1 LGPVTVPSV
10 EYLDLQFTNVRFGT
24 RGVLLAGN
32 FTHSN
37 IIFTNCTLDAA
48 QYLISALGDIVNSTI
63 TIRNSTLS
71 YSGDVDA
78 VIGLY
83 TQRAFNS
90 SVLRVVDSTVK
101 YAGTSVSRSI
111 SMILARMDMRDSV
124 VEVLRSRVTNNCS
137 GSGLTCLAVYF
148 STSTIENSAIRV
160 ADSTTS
166 VTCSTCAGYNV
177 LFQATPL
184 RNSSFIVENS
194 YLNVNSMQNTAYSL
208 LFYGGSTLT
217 QSAVSIRNSTCIA
230 SGLTAWNYYAVTSSG
245 MFEGSQLLFEN
256 VNATATGTIAAANI
270 VSFTDSP
277 TDRSRVNVT
286 GSSLISYGDIALALF
301 RFVVSGL
308 VNGSEYLVQDTTIVS
323 SSNGTAAYGAL
334 FDTSSGFSG
343 SAMRFERCRMV
354 VTGTSYSAGLKFNLN
369 SGLRDGSVLT
379 VSNSELLSRGG
390 VYVLAFAF
398 TNNSGLTGSSMVVA
412 NSTLTQIGTATP
424 PGYARTMEVTEG
436 SGFTDAD
443 MTWENVTAFALCE
456 TACPARNLVLQ
467 YSPVTSSRLLFRRC
481 RLTAIAIDSVINL
494 LANHSSFVNVTLEI
508 TDVYL
513 NATER
518 GVATTSNVM
527 LQEVI
532 LLQSRVILNRSTAIV
547 FGSSPTTQMNVGLQK
562 VACMN
567 SSVLVHAT
575 MMIAEAPVAAASNI
589 CIYSGTNITG
599 GSQLSVTNTTARS
612 LGKMHGRFFQVSD
625 STPVDGQ
632 SSVLLRDVEAEI
644 IVTNA
649 GFSTAAA
656 VLFQTLSPMV
666 NATLDI
672 MRSRFVASAPSD
684 SAYGVVFYT
693 DCSLTNGS
701 RVTISQTSMVLNG
714 TYARAVTVQRSAIEF
729 GSTLI
734 IRDSTAVVTG
744 DALAAGVALV
754 SATVTDQGTIL
765 LDNTTFTVTSRGV
778 GYGVQFDG
786 GSLQR
791 GARLIL
797 RGGAIIVMAGTA
809 AAVRFDSAARIDSTN
824 ITVVRSTWLLTGS
837 QTVAGVSLSNAD
849 FLASTLT
856 VSQSNMS
863 LYGGNSSYLLQQSG
877 ATTRIDQSSIM
888 IADSTMTIIGVMN
901 ASATVFL
908 TGSVNESSVVVQS
921 CHITT
926 TAATLGTLFT
936 LQSPSTLGIMGSNI
950 TAEGVEFDCT
960 GGSCAALSASGYAAP
975 RPISRTAITFTRVTL
990 RTNASVS
997 ATVIDLID
1005 STFTDGTLVQVHDA
1019 AIRNSAANGTATFLK
1034 GTAASVISAAA
1045 SVNVTD
1051 TTVQLDGNT
1060 SALLSFDGLMN
1071 TAAAFS
1077 VARMHIGMTTTGSGH
1092 LLRGSRLIG
1101 NASVRLVDVRA
1112 ECIARDDAFCGVWW
1126 VAVSGEASNGTASL
1140 LRVRMSG
1147 FTTSASAMAE
1157 QALICSLECSF
1168 LNGKLLQV
1176 ADGRAVCDP
1185 TTSTASSVHAECAS
1199 QTGSSSISDT
1209 LSASHVSAT
1218 MSGETASPSRTTPTH
1233 TPADFKPD
1241 SHFEPNDVAESL
1253 REFQPHDANTR
1264 ADFKPDSHFEPN
1276 DVTES
1281 LGRRGL
1287 VLGRGSN
1294 AFHDIIRGAP
1304 ADPHSDG
1311 DRAAAGGAA
1320 GARHRVRGHRPYRD
1334 RRDDGHLRAREPRPG
1349 IAGVAG
1355 KPRAAHRGLQGRRGA
1370 AAGVR
1375 GEPDGAGDRLHS
1387 TQQRPAA
1394 VDRAARGW
1402 CAGQQPHRGGLH
1414 LRGVAAG
1421 SG

>member
-1 LGPVTVPSV
+1 
-10 EYLDLQFTNVRFGT
+10 
-24 RGVLLAGN
+24 
-32 FTHSN
+32 
-37 IIFTNCTLDAA
+37 
-48 QYLISALGDIVNSTI
+48 
-63 TIRNSTLS
+63 
-71 YSGDVDA
+71 
-78 VIGLY
+78 
-83 TQRAFNS
+83 
-90 SVLRVVDSTVK
+90 
-101 YAGTSVSRSI
+101 
-111 SMILARMDMRDSV
+111 
-124 VEVLRSRVTNNCS
+124 
-137 GSGLTCLAVYF
+137 
-148 STSTIENSAIRV
+148 
-160 ADSTTS
+160 
-166 VTCSTCAGYNV
+166 
-177 LFQATPL
+177 
-184 RNSSFIVENS
+184 
-194 YLNVNSMQNTAYSL
+194 
-208 LFYGGSTLT
+208 
-217 QSAVSIRNSTCIA
+217 
-230 SGLTAWNYYAVTSSG
+230 
-245 MFEGSQLLFEN
+245 
-256 VNATATGTIAAANI
+256 
-270 VSFTDSP
+270 
-277 TDRSRVNVT
+277 
-286 GSSLISYGDIALALF
+286 
-301 RFVVSGL
+301 
-308 VNGSEYLVQDTTIVS
+308 
-323 SSNGTAAYGAL
+323 
-334 FDTSSGFSG
+334 
-343 SAMRFERCRMV
+343 
-354 VTGTSYSAGLKFNLN
+354 
-369 SGLRDGSVLT
+369 LT

-390 VYVLAFAF
+390 VYALAFAF
-398 TNNSGLTGSSMVVA
+398 TNNSSLTGSSMVVA
-412 NSTLTQIGTATP
+412 NSTLTQIGTAT
-424 PGYARTMEVTEG
+424 GYARTMEVTKG
-436 SGFTDAD
+436 SRFTDAD

-467 YSPVTSSRLLFRRC
+467 DSPVTSSRLLFRQC
-481 RLTAIAIDSVINL
+481 RLTAVAFDSVINL
-494 LANHSSFVNVTLEI
+494 FANRSSLVNVTLEI

-527 LQEVI
+527 LQEVM
-532 LLQSRVILNRSTAIV
+532 LLQSRVILNRSTAVV
-547 FGSSPTTQMNVGLQK
+547 FGSSPTTQINVGLQK

-575 MMIAEAPVAAASNI
+575 MMMAENPAAAATNI
-589 CIYSGTNITG
+589 CIYSGTNITD

-632 SSVLLRDVEAEI
+632 SSVLLRDVDAEI
-644 IVTNA
+644 IVTNTGA
-649 GFSTAAA
+649 STAAA

-672 MRSRFVASAPSD
+672 MRSRFVVFAPFD

-701 RVTISQTSMVLNG
+701 RITISQTSMVLNG

-729 GSTLI
+729 GSTLT

-744 DALAAGVALV
+744 DALAAGLALV
-754 SATVTDQGTIL
+754 SATVTDQSTIL
-765 LDNTTFTVTSRGV
+765 LDNATFTVTSRDV

-797 RGGAIIVMAGTA
+797 RGGAISVMAGTA
-809 AAVRFDSAARIDSTN
+809 AAVN
-824 ITVVRSTWLLTGS
+824 
-837 QTVAGVSLSNAD
+837 VS
-849 FLASTLT
+849 
-856 VSQSNMS
+856 
-863 LYGGNSSYLLQQSG
+863 
-877 ATTRIDQSSIM
+877 TRIDQSSIM

-936 LQSPSTLGIMGSNI
+936 LQSPSTVGIMSSNI

-975 RPISRTAITFTRVTL
+975 RPISRTAITFTSVTF

-1019 AIRNSAANGTATFLK
+1019 AVRNSAAYGTATFLK

-1112 ECIARDDAFCGVWW
+1112 DCIARDDAFCGVWW

-1218 MSGETASPSRTTPTH
+1218 MSGETASSSRTTPTH
-1233 TPADFKPD
+1233 RPT
-1241 SHFEPNDVAESL
+1241 SSL
-1253 REFQPHDANTR
+1253 TATSSQKTTSP
-1264 ADFKPDSHFEPN
+1264 
-1276 DVTES
+1276 S
-1281 LGRRGL
+1281 L
-1287 VLGRGSN
+1287 S
-1294 AFHDIIRGAP
+1294 A
-1304 ADPHSDG
+1304 SS
-1311 DRAAAGGAA
+1311 AA
-1320 GARHRVRGHRPYRD
+1320 
-1334 RRDDGHLRAREPRPG
+1334 L
-1349 IAGVAG
+1349 
-1355 KPRAAHRGLQGRRGA
+1355 LQA
-1370 AAGVR
+1370 
-1375 GEPDGAGDRLHS
+1375 
-1387 TQQRPAA
+1387 
-1394 VDRAARGW
+1394 
-1402 CAGQQPHRGGLH
+1402 
-1414 LRGVAAG
+1414 
-1421 SG
+1421 